1 MIFMSWESKKEV
13 YICVFPQNS
22 NFIVVSVSLNCR
34 FKLYYS
40 ILELHVAVLCRHLQ
54 KLSII
59 LTLAASL
66 PVTK

>member
-1 MIFMSWESKKEV
+1 MIFMSWESEKEV

-22 NFIVVSVSLNCR
+22 NFIVVSVPLNCC

-40 ILELHVAVLCRHLQ
+40 ILELHAAVLCRYLQ
-54 KLSII
+54 KLSAI
-59 LTLAASL
+59 LTFAASL